1 MASPIHIYIDGEQV
15 RAPRRRLSG
24 AELRTLVSP
33 PADTIWL
40 DVPDAQ
46 DRPVAPDQVIELED
60 GARFFTDR
68 SRTIYLDKV
77 LYEVRSAVISETD
90 LRALPTPPV
99 GPERGVWKDI
109 SDDIDDPLA
118 PGELV
123 RVTDGDRFFTKLL
136 PQREIHIVVNGR
148 RKTVTN
154 RVVGYEQ
161 VVAIAFPDGPAGE
174 NVTYSVVYSKAIAPK
189 PEGTLA
195 EGGQVTVKDGTR
207 FNVTPTDKS

>member
-15 RAPRRRLSG
+15 QAPRPRLSG
-24 AELRTLVSP
+24 ADLRALVSP
-33 PADTIWL
+33 AADTIWL

-46 DRPVAPDQVIELED
+46 DRLVAVDQIIELKD

-68 SRTIYLDKV
+68 ARTLFLDKV
-77 LYEVRSAVISETD
+77 AYQIRSAVISETD
-90 LRALPTPPV
+90 LRALPTPRV
-99 GPERGVWKDI
+99 GSERGIWKDI
-109 SDDIDDPLA
+109 PDDLDDPLE

-136 PQREIHIVVNGR
+136 PQRDIHIVVNGR
-148 RKTVTN
+148 RKTVVGN
-154 RVVGYEQ
+154 VVTYEQ
-161 VVAIAFPDGPAGE
+161 VVGIAFPDGPVGE
-174 NVTYSVVYSKAIAPK
+174 NVTYSVVYSKATAPK

-195 EGGQVTVKDGTR
+195 EGGRVSVKEGTR

>member
-1 MASPIHIYIDGEQV
+1 MAFPIHIYIDGEQV
-15 RAPRRRLSG
+15 QTPRRRLSG
-24 AELRTLVSP
+24 AELRALVSP

-46 DRPVAPDQVIELED
+46 DRPVAPDQLIELED
-60 GARFFTDR
+60 GIRFFTDR
-68 SRTIYLDKV
+68 SRTIFLDKV
-77 LYEVRSAVISETD
+77 PYEVQSAVISETD

-99 GPERGVWKDI
+99 GPDRGVWKDI
-109 SDDIDDPLA
+109 PDDLDDPLA

-123 RVTDGDRFFTKLL
+123 RVTDGDRFFTKPL
-136 PQREIHIVVNGR
+136 PHRDIHIVVNGR
-148 RKTVTN
+148 RKMVTN
-154 RVVGYEQ
+154 RVVTYEQ

-174 NVTYSVVYSKAIAPK
+174 NVTYSVVYSKAVAPK
-189 PEGTLA
+189 SEGTLA